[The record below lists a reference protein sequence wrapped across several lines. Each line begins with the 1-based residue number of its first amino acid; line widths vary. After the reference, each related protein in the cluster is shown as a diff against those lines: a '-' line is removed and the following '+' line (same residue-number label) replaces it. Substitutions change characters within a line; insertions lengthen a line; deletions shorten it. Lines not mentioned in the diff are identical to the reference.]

1 MKKKVLSLIGIF
13 AVVILL
19 IEAGQDLAGHEYSG
33 DIKKLCK

>member
-19 IEAGQDLAGHEYSG
+19 IEAGRDPAGHEYSG